1 MQLKIEYTLK
11 PHLFVDEKEIHL
23 FVDEKEIHLFVDEK
37 EKNIIKFKNSCLIIK
52 EIVNVLMGDFNTTM
66 IISFT
71 I

>member
-1 MQLKIEYTLK
+1 MLSSEKIKTKAYQNILQN
-11 PHLFVDEKEIHL
+11 L
-23 FVDEKEIHLFVDEK
+23 K